1 MNLQSNNYPLVSIV
15 SINYNGAS
23 VTCEMLDSL
32 KQCTYPNLEVIIVDN
47 ASKEDPSSIKA
58 THPWITFI
66 QSEKNLGFAGGNNLG
81 FKVAKGDYFLML
93 NNDTEVDPGF
103 LEPLVDRME
112 NDRTIGAVSP
122 KIIFHH
128 SPGVIQ
134 FAGFNPINPYTG
146 RGTSIGFGTKDEG
159 QHNVSMRTSRAHGA
173 AMMISRAVVEKIGL
187 MADLYF
193 LYYEEMD
200 YCERIKREGYSIW
213 YEAKSTIYHKESMAT
228 GKGSTLKTY
237 YLTRNRILY
246 LRRNVKG
253 ITLLVC
259 LFFLTF
265 VSIPK
270 NTFQYLVKG
279 KAEMLK
285 AFYKGVFW
293 NLTHFN
299 IHSNESLS

>member
-1 MNLQSNNYPLVSIV
+1 MNLQSHKYPLVSIV
-15 SINYNGAS
+15 SINYNGAA

-32 KQCTYPNLEVIIVDN
+32 KKITYPNFEVIIIDN
-47 ASKEDPSSIKA
+47 ASKENPSSIKEK
-58 THPWITFI
+58 HPWITFI
-66 QSEKNLGFAGGNNLG
+66 QSKNNLGFAGGNNLG
-81 FKVAKGDYFLML
+81 FKEAKGDYFLML

-103 LEPLVDRME
+103 LEPIIERME
-112 NDRTIGAVSP
+112 NDHSIGAVSP

-159 QHNVSMRTSRAHGA
+159 QHNVSMPTSRAHGA
-173 AMMISRAVVEKIGL
+173 AMMISRKVVEEIGL

-200 YCERIKREGYSIW
+200 YCERIKRAGYSIW
-213 YEAKSTIYHKESMAT
+213 YEADSTIYHKESMAT

-246 LRRNVKG
+246 MRRNVKG
-253 ITLLVC
+253 FTLLVC
-259 LFFLTF
+259 LLFLTF

-270 NTFQYLVKG
+270 NTFQYLMKG
-279 KAEMLK
+279 NSVMLK
-285 AFYKGVFW
+285 AFYRGVFW
-293 NLTHFN
+293 NLKNFN
-299 IHSNESLS
+299 IHSNESLT